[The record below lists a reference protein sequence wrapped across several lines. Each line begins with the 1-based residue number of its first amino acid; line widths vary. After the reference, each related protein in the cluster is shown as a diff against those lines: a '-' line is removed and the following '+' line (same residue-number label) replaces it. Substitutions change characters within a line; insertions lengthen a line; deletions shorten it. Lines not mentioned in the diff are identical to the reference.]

1 MKYLL
6 VAGVGAFAY
15 YLWQQQQAQ
24 QRLLVPTQS
33 QRIQVQVPGGG
44 WITYDPAQ
52 PNQQAVQAGQ
62 IW

>member
-15 YLWQQQQAQ
+15 YLWQQQQVQ

-44 WITYDPAQ
+44 WITYDPAVAQQQYQ
-52 PNQQAVQAGQ
+52 PIQ
-62 IW
+62 